1 MTELDLITLTKEYSP
16 FIALVIFVLWESKKR
31 EEKYQERENQFIEET
46 RKREQLYIEREERY
60 ISVIEKLSDS
70 FEQIQKD
77 VTDIKERLVVMNVY
91 EKH

>member
-16 FIALVIFVLWESKKR
+16 FVALVIFVLWESKKR

-77 VTDIKERLVVMNVY
+77 VTDIKERLGVMNVY

>member
-1 MTELDLITLTKEYSP
+1 MAELDLITLTKEYSP
-16 FIALVIFVLWESKKR
+16 FIALVIFVLLESKKR
-31 EEKYQERENQFIEET
+31 EEKYVERENQFIEET

-77 VTDIKERLVVMNVY
+77 VTDIKERLEVIGVY
-91 EKH
+91 EKR